1 MSSSSKSSPAIGFS
15 STFFPLYVSFSLFL
29 FTAKNVL
36 FTGWSSANSAIS
48 PLRWV
53 SATVVPVIAVSWGHQ
68 KRSLSTFGALLAV
81 VGGFV
86 LSLAHYS
93 FFLSLLA
100 FLVSSSRASK
110 YKKAGAKGD
119 QRSLLQV
126 FCTGGTAT
134 WLAVL
139 YLLDVGSADLPVD
152 FRLNYRSSWLG
163 MGVLGAFSC
172 CTGDA
177 FASALGSRL
186 ANDGDVFLITT
197 FEKVPK
203 GTNGGVSFIGLASS
217 LIGGLVIGVAYFMGI
232 LMSVSQVAPC
242 QLLVILVGGLGGL
255 LGSLLDS
262 LIGATLQFSGK
273 DVKTGE
279 IVEVAREGVVPI
291 SGKMVLDN
299 NSVDLIS
306 SILTALILPK
316 MALAMGL

>member
-1 MSSSSKSSPAIGFS
+1 
-15 STFFPLYVSFSLFL
+15 
-29 FTAKNVL
+29 
-36 FTGWSSANSAIS
+36 
-48 PLRWV
+48 
-53 SATVVPVIAVSWGHQ
+53 
-68 KRSLSTFGALLAV
+68 
-81 VGGFV
+81 
-86 LSLAHYS
+86 
-93 FFLSLLA
+93 
-100 FLVSSSRASK
+100 
-110 YKKAGAKGD
+110 
-119 QRSLLQV
+119 
-126 FCTGGTAT
+126 
-134 WLAVL
+134 
-139 YLLDVGSADLPVD
+139 
-152 FRLNYRSSWLG
+152 
-163 MGVLGAFSC
+163 
-172 CTGDA
+172 
-177 FASALGSRL
+177 
-186 ANDGDVFLITT
+186 VFLITT

-203 GTNGGVSFIGLASS
+203 GTNGGVSFIGLALS

-279 IVEVAREGVVPI
+279 IVEVARDGVVPI